1 MKQQVLKRLV
11 IVAMMTGVVS
21 AASAAGTVHS
31 IVAMPVTPAAD
42 IVASRVV
49 TTPVVSTVSADT
61 PVDLTLEKAVQMALD
76 YNRSIKIAQHDLE
89 QAEFDVSYASSGK
102 MPTVGYTFSGAREKT
117 DSTSSKVVGNTFS
130 NDLALTLPVYTGGE
144 VEGQIGEARYAR
156 ESAREGVLL
165 AEESTKLSAITDYY
179 DLLYK
184 ANLSDVDKESVNNL
198 SDHTKNVQAKYAV
211 GTVAKLDV
219 LTSQVSLANAK
230 KTAISADNDVSIAE
244 ATLNTILGLPLQTK
258 LNVADHRLPF
268 SPYNISLDNAIAY
281 ALEHH
286 PEVRQADYAVK
297 KAEESVTVANSGNL
311 PTVSVSAGRS
321 IGSTQYY
328 GNDETHKGWS
338 VGADVT
344 FSVFD
349 GGATKAKV
357 GAAKSAVSAYI
368 ETAQQKRDSISLAV
382 KQAYLNVYSA
392 AERVRATQTAVAEA
406 EESFNIASVRY
417 RAGVGIN
424 LDVLDAQLDL
434 NQAKTNYVQALYD
447 YNVGIATLENAMGVN
462 VKESAQGVMKSNV

>member
-1 MKQQVLKRLV
+1 MKQQVLKNLV
-11 IVAMMTGVVS
+11 IAAMMTGVVG
-21 AASAAGTVHS
+21 AAGATGTIRP
-31 IVAMPVTPAAD
+31 IVTTPVTPSAD
-42 IVASRVV
+42 IVASSVV
-49 TTPVVSTVSADT
+49 TTPIVGTVSTDT
-61 PVDLTLEKAVQMALD
+61 PVDLTLEKAIQMALD
-76 YNRSIKIAQHDLE
+76 YNQSIKIAQHNLE
-89 QAEFDVSYASSGK
+89 QAEFNVNYANSGK
-102 MPTVGYTFSGAREKT
+102 MPTLGYTFSGKRSRA
-117 DSTSSKVVGNTFS
+117 DSTANIVGNTFS
-130 NDLALTLPVYTGGE
+130 NGLALTLPVYTGGK
-144 VEGQIGEARYAR
+144 VEGAIGEARYAR

-165 AEESTKLSAITDYY
+165 AEESTKLSAVTDYY

-184 ANLSDVDKESVNNL
+184 ASLSDVDKESVNNL
-198 SDHTKNVQAKYAV
+198 AAHTKNVQAQYTV

-230 KTAISADNDVSIAE
+230 ATAISAENNVSVAE

-268 SPYNISLDNAIAY
+268 SPYNISLTDAIAY

-311 PTVSVSAGRS
+311 PTVEVSAGRS
-321 IGSTQYY
+321 IGTTQYY
-328 GNDETHKGWS
+328 GNNNTSKGWN
-338 VGADVT
+338 VGAGVT
-344 FSVFD
+344 FNLFD
-349 GGATKAKV
+349 GGATRAEV
-357 GAAKSAVSAYI
+357 GAAKATVKAAKD
-368 ETAQQKRDSISLAV
+368 TAQQTRDLISLAV
-382 KQAYLNVYSA
+382 KQSYLNIYSA

-424 LDVLDAQLDL
+424 LDVLDAQLAL

-447 YNVGIATLENAMGVN
+447 YNVGIAALENAMGVN
-462 VKESAQGVMKSNV
+462 VKESAQGAMKSNV

>member
-1 MKQQVLKRLV
+1 MKQQVLKNLV
-11 IVAMMTGVVS
+11 IAAMMTGVVG
-21 AASAAGTVHS
+21 AAGATGTIRP
-31 IVAMPVTPAAD
+31 IVTTPVTPSAD
-42 IVASRVV
+42 IVASSVV
-49 TTPVVSTVSADT
+49 TTPIVGTVSTDT
-61 PVDLTLEKAVQMALD
+61 PVDLTLEKAIQMALD
-76 YNRSIKIAQHDLE
+76 YSQSIKIAQHNLE
-89 QAEFDVSYASSGK
+89 QAEFNVNYANSGK
-102 MPTVGYTFSGAREKT
+102 MPTLGYTFSGKRSGA
-117 DSTSSKVVGNTFS
+117 DSPANSVGNTFS
-130 NDLALTLPVYTGGE
+130 NGLALTLPVYTGGK
-144 VEGQIGEARYAR
+144 VEGAIGEARYAR

-165 AEESTKLSAITDYY
+165 AEESTKLSAVTDYY

-184 ANLSDVDKESVNNL
+184 ASLSDVDKESVNNL
-198 SDHTKNVQAKYAV
+198 AAHTKNVQAQYTV

-230 KTAISADNDVSIAE
+230 ATAISAENNVSVAE

-268 SPYNISLDNAIAY
+268 SPYNISLTDAIAY

-311 PTVSVSAGRS
+311 PTVEVSAGRS
-321 IGSTQYY
+321 IGTTQSY
-328 GNDETHKGWS
+328 GNNDTSKGWN
-338 VGADVT
+338 VGAGVT
-344 FSVFD
+344 FNLFD
-349 GGATKAKV
+349 GGATRAEV
-357 GAAKSAVSAYI
+357 GAAKATVKAAKD
-368 ETAQQKRDSISLAV
+368 TAQQTRDLISLAV
-382 KQAYLNVYSA
+382 KQSYLNIYSA

-424 LDVLDAQLDL
+424 LDVLDAQLAL

-447 YNVGIATLENAMGVN
+447 YNVGIAALENAMGVN
-462 VKESAQGVMKSNV
+462 VKESAQGAMKSNV

>member
-1 MKQQVLKRLV
+1 M
-11 IVAMMTGVVS
+11 
-21 AASAAGTVHS
+21 
-31 IVAMPVTPAAD
+31 
-42 IVASRVV
+42 
-49 TTPVVSTVSADT
+49 
-61 PVDLTLEKAVQMALD
+61 
-76 YNRSIKIAQHDLE
+76 
-89 QAEFDVSYASSGK
+89 
-102 MPTVGYTFSGAREKT
+102 
-117 DSTSSKVVGNTFS
+117 
-130 NDLALTLPVYTGGE
+130 YTGGK
-144 VEGQIGEARYAR
+144 VEGAIGEARYAR

-165 AEESTKLSAITDYY
+165 AEESTKLSAVTDYY

-184 ANLSDVDKESVNNL
+184 ASLSDVDKESVNNL
-198 SDHTKNVQAKYAV
+198 AAHTKNVQAQYTV

-230 KTAISADNDVSIAE
+230 ATAISAENNVSVAE

-268 SPYNISLDNAIAY
+268 SPYNISLTDAIAY

-311 PTVSVSAGRS
+311 PTVEVSAGRS
-321 IGSTQYY
+321 IGTTQSY
-328 GNDETHKGWS
+328 GNNDTSKGWN
-338 VGADVT
+338 VGAGVT
-344 FSVFD
+344 FNLFD
-349 GGATKAKV
+349 GGATRAEV
-357 GAAKSAVSAYI
+357 GAAKATVKAAKD
-368 ETAQQKRDSISLAV
+368 TAQQTRDLISLAV
-382 KQAYLNVYSA
+382 KQSYLNIYSA

-424 LDVLDAQLDL
+424 LDVLDAQLAL

-447 YNVGIATLENAMGVN
+447 YNVGIAALENAMGVN
-462 VKESAQGVMKSNV
+462 VKESAQGAMKSNV